1 MHKEDLVATLDIRQV
16 NRNLGASVASCHTTT
31 TTTIITT
38 IQTHTH

>member
-31 TTTIITT
+31 IIIITT